1 MQIPA
6 EAAAVKLRSM
16 ASSFQI
22 RLPGH
27 VCMLYDEQS
36 ARVRRTVRGDSS
48 SSRYEKKGRGFGSTA
63 WCIWTPGAPVRASG
77 RMFAAKCKSRPS
89 RPIAAMPC
97 THRLPRRFGRPP
109 LSTKQKCPRIP
120 GLVQPDHLDTRAT
133 CVISSAH
140 SAEPGA
146 TMSTY
151 SAAQRAREELELS

>member
-1 MQIPA
+1 MT
-6 EAAAVKLRSM
+6 
-16 ASSFQI
+16 SS
-22 RLPGH
+22 P
-27 VCMLYDEQS
+27 
-36 ARVRRTVRGDSS
+36 
-48 SSRYEKKGRGFGSTA
+48 
-63 WCIWTPGAPVRASG
+63 RASG
-77 RMFAAKCKSRPS
+77 VQYAATRVQVATRKRDGDLGRQLGASGLLELPFELRGECSLQDANLALPAQWPQCDR
-89 RPIAAMPC
+89 